1 MPTKSNNKVY
11 AILLLLAFTA
21 AGCTSIPTKSENFVP
36 KTALYISKSLKVSI
50 GYTLAPGYYVQIGER
65 GDQQFFESSPK
76 ADLSFDGPRGFITK
90 AVLVDPH
97 RAVMVKP
104 GKVCVVT
111 VFNAYVCENVLFG
124 EGEIAELRP
133 IPK

>member
-1 MPTKSNNKVY
+1 MSTKARSHLY
-11 AILLLLAFTA
+11 AILMLTFTA
-21 AGCTSIPTKSENFVP
+21 VGCTSVPTQSENFVP
-36 KTALYISKSLKVSI
+36 ETALYISKSLKVSI
-50 GYTLAPGYYVQIGER
+50 GYTLAPGYYAPIGAR
-65 GDQQFFESSPK
+65 GDQQFFESTPQ
-76 ADLSFDGPRGFITK
+76 AELSLDGPRGFVTK

-111 VFNAYVCENVLFG
+111 VFNVYVCETASFG